1 MNRISNKK
9 VQQETFINSISTGFI
24 TGLLVP
30 AIFFFMTYFTKYSEI
45 AFPEYIKIAMEK
57 GAMVYLLSISAFPNL
72 IIFFLANQFNKNLF
86 QQGLVRVSIVWIVI
100 IFALKGYFWM
110 TL

>member
-1 MNRISNKK
+1 MNRLNSSK
-9 VQQETFINSISTGFI
+9 VQRETFINSISTGFVI
-24 TGLLVP
+24 GLVVP
-30 AIFFFMTYFTKYSEI
+30 AIFFFLTYYTKYSEI
-45 AFPEYIKIAMEK
+45 PFLDYLNVGMEK

-72 IIFFLANQFNKNLF
+72 LIFFLANQFNKNLF
-86 QQGLVRVSIVWIVI
+86 QQGLVRVSIVWIVV